1 MPLFAFLR
9 GFRIRKDKTY
19 YHDIKRLIRAN
30 KWAIRGVCKNSSE
43 TFRIFYGVATKNNTQ
58 KMKK

>member
-1 MPLFAFLR
+1 MALYAFVR
-9 GFRIRKDKTY
+9 GFRIRKDKIP

-43 TFRIFYGVATKNNTQ
+43 TFRSFTDLELRIILK
-58 KMKK
+58 